1 MSTNQRPDI
10 MSSAAGLGVEKDY
23 TPEEIVAHGQWNDQQ
38 KLERLEK
45 LKMDAIALQRAES
58 EGMEGGE
65 KMDLRAIERAIEAV
79 KGSQSAA
86 DPGDGSKVRPEWTS
100 GVQ

>member
-1 MSTNQRPDI
+1 MSTNRSPGIVGQ
-10 MSSAAGLGVEKDY
+10 ALGVEKDY
-23 TPEEIVAHGQWNDQQ
+23 TPEEIAAHDEWSDQQ

-45 LKMDAIALQRAES
+45 MKMDAVALQRAES
-58 EGMEGGE
+58 EGMDGGE

-79 KGSQSAA
+79 KKSQSTA
-86 DPGDGSKVRPEWTS
+86 DPDNGKKARPEWTS

>member
-1 MSTNQRPDI
+1 MSTNRSPGIINQ
-10 MSSAAGLGVEKDY
+10 ALGVEKDY
-23 TPEEIVAHGQWNDQQ
+23 TPEEIAAHDEWSDQR
-38 KLERLEK
+38 KLERLQ
-45 LKMDAIALQRAES
+45 KMKTDAIALQRAET

-79 KGSQSAA
+79 KKSQSEA
-86 DPGDGSKVRPEWTS
+86 DPGDGKKARPEWTS